1 MNLKSIPKVG
11 MKFAVKIILWALGMV
26 AICGITFAALFFY
39 NYYTN
44 PDFLF
49 HPHPS
54 DYELIAN
61 FEKNKSEF
69 EQLAA
74 MLITEDK
81 LEVIFPD
88 SNQCQIPNQRLIS
101 AFDNPSCARYVKM
114 FQDLGLEW
122 AYTKLWANNEHLW
135 LDVSLFGLAVSG
147 SSKGYYYSADGLPEY
162 AVIADDTDKAEGQF
176 IFRHIEGNWYIFITN

>member
-1 MNLKSIPKVG
+1 MLRTPPK
-11 MKFAVKIILWALGMV
+11 KKNDP
-26 AICGITFAALFFY
+26 TLFFY